1 MVWGTLSPSSKI
13 QRLVKTSMQLG
24 SLTRGHKKRTV
35 RLAAWAVGA
44 LLEEVELTPKPALVD
59 RRGPGAHSDLTLARM
74 YRSASSLRSTFAKM
88 AFVADGRM
96 PSQALRER
104 LGRIGREGE
113 RTMLVATGGCN
124 AHRGAIWSVGLL
136 VAGAAMCRVRA
147 TSREIAAQASK
158 LARFPDRHAPVNE
171 SHGSQ
176 VCRTYGVR
184 GARGEALDGFPHVV
198 EVGLPALHESRMKG
212 ISETH
217 ARLNALMAIMSR
229 LDDTCLLHRG
239 GIDSLSA
246 AKKGARAVLDA
257 GGSSTF
263 LGMRALLA
271 LDLDLLSHWA
281 SPGGSADMLAATL
294 FLDIYRQ
301 RTLETQVPNSRPL
314 PRPS

>member
-1 MVWGTLSPSSKI
+1 
-13 QRLVKTSMQLG
+13 MQLG
-24 SLTRGHKKRTV
+24 SLTCAHENRTAH
-35 RLAAWAVGA
+35 LATWAVGA
-44 LLEEVELTPKPALVD
+44 LLEEVEMTPKPALVD
-59 RRGPGAHSDLTLARM
+59 RRGSGAHSDLTLARM
-74 YRSASSLRSTFAKM
+74 YRSASSLRSMFAAM
-88 AFVADGRM
+88 AAVAGGRT
-96 PSQALRER
+96 PSQALREQ
-104 LGRIGREGE
+104 LARIGREGE

-124 AHRGAIWSVGLL
+124 AHRGAIWSIGLL
-136 VAGAAMCRVRA
+136 VAGAAMCHERA

-158 LARFPDRHAPVNE
+158 LARFPDRHAPPNN

-176 VCRTYGVR
+176 VCGRYRVQ

-198 EVGLPALHESRMKG
+198 EVGLPALYDSRMKG

-239 GIDSLSA
+239 GIDALSA

-257 GGSSTF
+257 GGSSTSS
-263 LGMRALLA
+263 GMRALLA
-271 LDLDLLSHWA
+271 LDLELLSYWA

-301 RTLETQVPNSRPL
+301 RMWETQVPNYRLLQRLS
-314 PRPS
+314 